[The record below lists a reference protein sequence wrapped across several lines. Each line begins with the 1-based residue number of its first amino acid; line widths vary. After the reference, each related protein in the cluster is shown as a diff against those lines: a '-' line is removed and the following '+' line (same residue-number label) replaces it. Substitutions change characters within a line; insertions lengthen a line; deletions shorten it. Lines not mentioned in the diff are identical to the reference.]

1 MSQTWQGKSKGTRLG
16 YRIFVSILR
25 KAGVQPAYF
34 LLRFVAGYY
43 FLFSWKSSGHIWY
56 YLRQRLGFSF
66 LKSLRLLY
74 RNYYQFGQTIIDR
87 IVMMSGIPN
96 RFTFNFDGEEHL
108 HQMAAAGKGG
118 LLLSAH
124 VGNWEIAGHL
134 LKRINTPINIV
145 MYDGEYE
152 KIKDYLTGVTGQRNA
167 QVIVIKNDLAHIY
180 QINEALEK
188 NEFVCMHADRFVAGN
203 KSINIPFLGAEAPFP
218 AGPFVLSS
226 RLQVPVSF
234 VFALKE
240 TGTHYHFFATPP
252 QTYYTLPKNE
262 SVQTMLGDFASAMEE
277 KVKAYPAQWYNYY
290 AFWTEKS

>member
-1 MSQTWQGKSKGTRLG
+1 MSQAWQGKSKGTRLG
-16 YRIFVSILR
+16 YSIFVSVLR

-43 FLFSWKSSGHIWY
+43 FLFSWKSSRHVWH
-56 YLRQRLGFSF
+56 YLRTRLGFSF
-66 LKSLRLLY
+66 FKSVRLLY

-96 RFTFNFDGEEHL
+96 KFTFNFDGEEHL

-124 VGNWEIAGHL
+124 IGNWEIAGHL

-145 MYDGEYE
+145 MYDGEYQ
-152 KIKDYLTGVTGQRNA
+152 KIKDYLQNVTGKRNA
-167 QVIVIKNDLAHIY
+167 RIIVIKNDLSHIY
-180 QINEALEK
+180 QINEALER

-203 KSINIPFLGAEAPFP
+203 KSLEVNFLGANAPYP

-226 RLQVPVSF
+226 RLQVPVTF

-240 TGTHYHFFATPP
+240 KKLHYHFFATPP
-252 QTYYTLPKNE
+252 QTYYTQPKTE
-262 SVQTMLGDFASAMEE
+262 AVQNMLQHFAQAMEE

-290 AFWTEKS
+290 DFWKAD